1 MDLLINKYLGD
12 FLMITGD
19 GAYIK
24 KINRSIILGK
34 IIEHGL
40 ISRADLSKITGLNKA
55 TISVQVA
62 NLLEEELIYETTQ
75 EHNVVGRRPIMLSIN
90 HNVGYVLGI
99 DFDYRHIQFTIA
111 DLSGDPVQY
120 DSVTLETDD
129 YDDIVEI
136 LAEHIKLYQKQY
148 ANRRYGLVSVT
159 IGIHGTVHNDESI
172 NFVPTYQWKDRNLKS
187 ALEQMVDI
195 HISIENNANLSAYA
209 ERVYIHHESNNL
221 LCLLLS
227 SGIGTGI
234 MIDGKLH
241 KGYHGYAGEMGH
253 MIISPNGRKCR
264 CGNRGC
270 WELYSSEPSFL
281 EDLVKLL
288 KRPQVTFHDVK
299 VLVEENDA
307 ATLEFIDQFIVD
319 LSIGLNNIINLY
331 NPETLVLTSE
341 LFKIIPNV
349 IEKIEE
355 NLHSSVSEYGSLV
368 ISKLGNTSCVMGA
381 CALGIQKFLAVPELI
396 LTMKEDI

>member
-1 MDLLINKYLGD
+1 
-12 FLMITGD
+12 MITGD

-34 IIEHGL
+34 IIEHGM

-62 NLLEEELIYETTQ
+62 NLLDEELIYETTQ

-90 HNVGYVLGI
+90 NDAGYVLGI
-99 DFDYRHIQFTIA
+99 DFDYRHIQFTVS
-111 DLSGDPVQY
+111 DLGGNPVQY
-120 DSVTLETDD
+120 DSATLQTDE
-129 YDDIVEI
+129 YDEIVSL
-136 LAEHIKLYQKQY
+136 LANYIKTYQE
-148 ANRRYGLVSVT
+148 NFSIGRYGLVSVT
-159 IGIHGTVHNDESI
+159 IGIHGTVNNDESI
-172 NFVPTYQWKDRNLKS
+172 NFVPTYQWQNKDLKS
-187 ALEQMVDI
+187 DLEQRLDI
-195 HISIENNANLSAYA
+195 SISIENNANLSAYA
-209 ERVYIHHESNNL
+209 ERVYIHHESNDL
-221 LCLLLS
+221 LCILLS

-253 MIISPNGRKCR
+253 MIILPNGKKCR
-264 CGNRGC
+264 CGNHGC

-281 EDLVKLL
+281 EDLAILL
-288 KRPQVTFHDVK
+288 GRPQITLDDVQTLIK
-299 VLVEENDA
+299 KNDP
-307 ATLEFIDQFIVD
+307 TTQKFIDKFIND

-341 LFKIIPNV
+341 ILEVIPNV
-349 IEKIEE
+349 IDEIKS
-355 NLHSSVSEYGSLV
+355 NLNSSVSEYRDLV

-381 CALGIQKFLAVPELI
+381 CALAIQQFLGVPELI
-396 LTMKEDI
+396 LTMKENSLPAEQNNMIETFQ